1 MDQFYLTVS
10 FRWMSPAALDLA
22 ERLLTYDP
30 AHRVTAL
37 DAMSS
42 AYFHEEKP
50 PPAPP
55 VG

>member
-1 MDQFYLTVS
+1 
-10 FRWMSPAALDLA
+10 MSPAALDLA

-30 AHRVTAL
+30 LQRVTAL
-37 DAMSS
+37 EAMDS

-50 PPAPP
+50 APAPP